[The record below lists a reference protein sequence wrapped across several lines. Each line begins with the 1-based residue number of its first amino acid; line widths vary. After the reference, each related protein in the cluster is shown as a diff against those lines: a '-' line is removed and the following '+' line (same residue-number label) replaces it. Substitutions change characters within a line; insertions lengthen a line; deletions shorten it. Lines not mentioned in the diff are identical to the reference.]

1 LSRAAKLGLPTTE
14 LAVGYRK
21 RIGISKISGTIA
33 GVFGAGTKI
42 LFIIARE
49 AFGDFGKSN
58 RAASACEQA
67 GNRSIDK
74 CVA

>member
-21 RIGISKISGTIA
+21 RIGISRISSTIA
-33 GVFGAGTKI
+33 GVFSEGNKI

-58 RAASACEQA
+58 RAATADEQA
-67 GNRSIDK
+67 GNRSIDR